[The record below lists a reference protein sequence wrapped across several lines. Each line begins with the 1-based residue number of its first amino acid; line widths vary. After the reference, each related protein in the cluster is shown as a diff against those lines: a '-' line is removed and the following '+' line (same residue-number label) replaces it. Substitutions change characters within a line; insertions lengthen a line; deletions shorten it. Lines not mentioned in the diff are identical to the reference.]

1 MMSVSSFQK
10 LHELVKDR
18 PPKRV
23 ALIAAED
30 PVLIEAATRAQSEGL
45 AEFVLVGNAR
55 KIQTLSSSGKID
67 FEILDSINPALDA
80 INLIHQGRA
89 DLLMKGKLGTSEL
102 LKAVLNH
109 ESGLRQGELLNHIA
123 VIESP
128 HYHKLLFISDGGINL
143 QLNEHVFEQMVYN
156 NSAYLKKLGLEKPR
170 FGMMTL
176 VETVSAKIPETVIAH
191 NVVNKLSSEFLIEGP
206 IALDVALSKKAAQQ
220 KGLTSKIAGEVD
232 VFLMPNTT
240 AANHLVKGLSV
251 LGGCKVGGVI
261 VGAKVPII
269 LLSRSDDAD
278 TKYRS
283 ILLGL
288 V

>member
-1 MMSVSSFQK
+1 MSVSSFQK

>member
-1 MMSVSSFQK
+1 MSVSSFQK

-30 PVLIEAATRAQSEGL
+30 PVLIEAATRAQAEGL

-109 ESGLRQGELLNHIA
+109 ESGLRLGELLNHIA

-176 VETVSAKIPETVIAH
+176 VETVSAKIPETVIAE

>member
-1 MMSVSSFQK
+1 MSVSSFQK

-109 ESGLRQGELLNHIA
+109 ESGLRLGELLNHIA

>member
-1 MMSVSSFQK
+1 MVTNFND
-10 LHELVKDR
+10 LHRLVQGNS
-18 PPKRV
+18 PKRV
-23 ALIAAED
+23 ALVAAED
-30 PVLIEAATRAQSEGL
+30 PILIEAAEKAQNEGL
-45 AEFVLVGNAR
+45 ARFVLVGDQL
-55 KIQTLSSSGKID
+55 KIQTLLTGASAE
-67 FEILDSINPALDA
+67 FEIIDSQAPAAASVALIN
-80 INLIHQGRA
+80 QGHA
-89 DLLMKGKLGTSEL
+89 DLLMKGKISTGDL
-102 LKAVLNH
+102 LKAVLDKKT
-109 ESGLRQGELLNHIA
+109 GLRQGELLNHIS

-128 HYHKLLFISDGGINL
+128 SYHKLLFISDGGINL
-143 QLNEHVFEQMVYN
+143 HFEEQTYIHMIGN
-156 NSAYLKKLGLEKPR
+156 IADYLKRLGNSDPR

-176 VETVSAKIPETVIAH
+176 IETVNQKIPETVIAQ
-191 NVVNKLSSEFLIEGP
+191 NVTKKLKSEYRIEGP
-206 IALDVALSKKAAQQ
+206 IAPDVALSAEAASQ
-220 KGLTSKIAGEVD
+220 KGLDSKIAGEVD

-269 LLSRSDDAD
+269 LLSRSDDAE

>member
-1 MMSVSSFQK
+1 MSVSSFQK

-109 ESGLRQGELLNHIA
+109 ESGLRLGELLNHIA

-176 VETVSAKIPETVIAH
+176 VETVSAKIPETVIAE

-220 KGLTSKIAGEVD
+220 KGLASKIAGEVD

>member
-1 MMSVSSFQK
+1 MSVSSFQK

-176 VETVSAKIPETVIAH
+176 VETVSAKIPETVIAD